1 MLQRLSHMLG
11 IPRQH
16 PQQFLFAG
24 LSVLGVLLIW
34 LGIGLQTWWLLG
46 VPLVLAV
53 LWLAA
58 VDFRAVFFLLLASLP
73 LSIERELPGGFATD
87 LASEQLM
94 WLLTL
99 CGIGWLLRN
108 WASVDGRFIRHPLT
122 LALLLHLFWITISVI
137 TSQDFFVSF
146 KYLLAKGWYVI
157 VFYCLAAHFLNEER
171 DFKAFFWWTLIPLLL
186 AVISV
191 FVRHAAIDFS
201 FQDVAYV
208 MGPFFR
214 NHVMYACLLAIFLP
228 FIWYATYWYRRWSG
242 TWWFLVLSIVFLLV
256 AINFAYTRA
265 AYVALAAAV
274 GIYWVMRWR
283 LMKMALLGFA
293 VVLSIFISFVATN
306 DNWLEFAPDYERAVT
321 HTRFENLLEAT
332 TKLEDISTMERVYR
346 WVAATYMIKEKPVTG
361 FGPGNFYFYYEKYTV
376 SSFKT
381 YVSDNPERSGIHNYY
396 LMTAVE
402 QGLPGMVIFIF
413 FSLVVMLYGER
424 VYHRTAVGWQRRMV
438 TASMM
443 CFILIDLLMLM
454 NDLVETDK
462 IGSLFFISVAMLVN
476 LDLNGRERPTGPR
489 SVS

>member
-1 MLQRLSHMLG
+1 MLRRISTLLG
-11 IPRQH
+11 IPHQH
-16 PQQFLFAG
+16 PQGFLFGG
-24 LSVLGVLLIW
+24 LAVLGVLLIW
-34 LGIGLQTWWLLG
+34 LGIGLQAWWLLG
-46 VPLVLAV
+46 IPVVFAI

-58 VDFRAVFFLLLASLP
+58 VDMRRLFFLMIACLP
-73 LSIERELPGGFATD
+73 LSIEQELPGGFATD
-87 LASEQLM
+87 FPSEQLM

-108 WASVDGRFIRHPLT
+108 VGAVDGRFIRHPLT
-122 LALLLHLFWITISVI
+122 LGLLVHFFWIAISVV
-137 TSQDFFVSF
+137 TSQDVFVSA
-146 KYLLAKGWYVI
+146 KYLLAKGWYII
-157 VFYCLAAHFLNEER
+157 VFYCLAAHLLRTER
-171 DFKAFFWWTLIPLLL
+171 DFKTFFWWFLIPLLF
-186 AVISV
+186 AVLTV

-228 FIWYATYWYRRWSG
+228 FIWYATYWYRRWSA
-242 TWWFLVLSIVFLLV
+242 TWWMLVVSIVFLLV
-256 AINFAYTRA
+256 AINYAYTRA
-265 AYVALAAAV
+265 AYVALGAAV
-274 GIYWVMRWR
+274 GIYWIMRWR
-283 LMKMALLGFA
+283 LMKATLLAFG
-293 VVLSIFISFVATN
+293 VVLAIFISFVGTS
-306 DNWLEFAPDYERAVT
+306 DNWLEFAPDYEKAIT

-346 WVAATYMIKEKPVTG
+346 WVAASYMIKEKPVTG

-402 QGLPGMVIFIF
+402 QGLPGMVIFII
-413 FSLVVMLYGER
+413 FSVLVMLYGER
-424 VYHRTAVGWQRRMV
+424 VYHRSPAGWRRRMV
-438 TASMM
+438 TASVM

-476 LDLNGRERPTGPR
+476 LGMMER
-489 SVS
+489 VEKHEE

>member
-1 MLQRLSHMLG
+1 MLRRISTLLG
-11 IPRQH
+11 VPRNH
-16 PQQFLFAG
+16 PQHLLFGG
-24 LSVLGVLLIW
+24 LAVLSVLLIW
-34 LGIGLQTWWLLG
+34 LGIGLQAWWLMG

-58 VDFRAVFFLLLASLP
+58 VDFRRVFFLMVASLP
-73 LSIERELPGGFATD
+73 ISMEQELPGGFATD
-87 LASEQLM
+87 LPSEPLM

-99 CGIGWLLRN
+99 CGIGWLLQN
-108 WASVDGRFIRHPLT
+108 WRSVDGRFIRHPLT
-122 LALLLHLFWITISVI
+122 LALLVHLCWIAISVI
-137 TSQDFFVSF
+137 TSQDLFVSF

-157 VFYCLAAHFLNEER
+157 VFYCLAAHLLHTER
-171 DFKAFFWWTLIPLLL
+171 DFKTFFWWFLLPLLF
-186 AVISV
+186 AVLTV
-191 FVRHAAIDFS
+191 FIRHAAIDFS

-228 FIWYATYWYRRWSG
+228 FIWYATYWYKRWSA
-242 TWWFLVLSIVFLLV
+242 TWWLLVISIAFLLV

-283 LMKMALLGFA
+283 MMKMALLGFG
-293 VVLSIFISFVATN
+293 VVLSIFIGFVDTR
-306 DNWLEFAPDYERAVT
+306 DNWLEFAPNYEKAIS

-346 WVAATYMIKEKPVTG
+346 WVAATYMIREKPVTG

-402 QGLPGMVIFIF
+402 QGLPGMVIFII
-413 FSLVVMLYGER
+413 FSVLVMLYGER
-424 VYHRTAVGWQRRMV
+424 IYHRTQPGWQRRMV
-438 TASMM
+438 TASVM

-454 NDLVETDK
+454 NDFVETDK
-462 IGSLFFISVAMLVN
+462 IGSLFFMSVAMLVN
-476 LDLNGRERPTGPR
+476 LDLNGRTAEPSSAP
-489 SVS
+489 V